1 MVTTRGQEGVV
12 KRKPHMIRAHISIPY
27 NVRYYLRGVE
37 FPAAPEVVAET
48 VERNGDPL
56 MAYKIRNSGPWR
68 FDSPEEVWQAVRSG
82 PHLCCNRAIYHNSG
96 PAPD

>member
-1 MVTTRGQEGVV
+1 
-12 KRKPHMIRAHISIPY
+12 MIRAHIGIPY

-48 VERNGDPL
+48 VQRNGDPL

-82 PHLCCNRAIYHNSG
+82 HHLRCNRAIYHRFG
-96 PAPD
+96 PAPK

>member
-1 MVTTRGQEGVV
+1 MVTTRGQEGEAG
-12 KRKPHMIRAHISIPY
+12 RKPHMIRAHIGIPY
-27 NVRYYLRGVE
+27 NVRYYLQGVE

-82 PHLCCNRAIYHNSG
+82 HHLCCNRAIYHDSG
-96 PAPD
+96 PALE

>member
-1 MVTTRGQEGVV
+1 MLPANDGI
-12 KRKPHMIRAHISIPY
+12 PH

-48 VERNGDPL
+48 VQRNGDPL

-68 FDSPEEVWQAVRSG
+68 FDSPEEVWQTLRSRY
-82 PHLCCNRAIYHNSG
+82 HLCRNRAIYHYPGDPLEESSS
-96 PAPD
+96 